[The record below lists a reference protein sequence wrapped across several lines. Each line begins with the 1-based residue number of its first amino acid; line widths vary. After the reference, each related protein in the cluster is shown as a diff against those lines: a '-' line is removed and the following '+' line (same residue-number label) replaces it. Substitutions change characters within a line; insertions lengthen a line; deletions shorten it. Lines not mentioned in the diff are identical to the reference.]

1 MVLWQG
7 LEKMLKR
14 EKIRL
19 MTDLAI
25 YEKRYEKD
33 VFKINRFYKSDYIFW
48 NMLLAFVRYTA
59 CFVVCFILYIFF
71 QSDSFFY
78 SINVDG
84 IMSIFTRLTVIYVVG
99 AIVYLFISAAVYS
112 ARYKRAR
119 KGMLFYA
126 TKLKRLARRY
136 NYRDKENA
144 G

>member
-1 MVLWQG
+1 
-7 LEKMLKR
+7 MLKR

-119 KGMLFYA
+119 KGLLFYA

>member
-1 MVLWQG
+1 
-7 LEKMLKR
+7 MLKR

>member
-1 MVLWQG
+1 
-7 LEKMLKR
+7 MLKK

-25 YEKRYEKD
+25 YEKKYEKD
-33 VFKINRFYKSDYIFW
+33 VFKINKFYKSDYIFW
-48 NMLLAFVRYTA
+48 NMLMAFVRYTA
-59 CFVVCFILYIFF
+59 CFAVCFLLYMLF

-84 IMSIFTRLTVIYVVG
+84 VMSMLTRLTLIYALGAVI
-99 AIVYLFISAAVYS
+99 YLFISAAVYS

-136 NYRDKENA
+136 NYRDKENYQ
-144 G
+144 

>member
-1 MVLWQG
+1 
-7 LEKMLKR
+7 MLKK

-25 YEKRYEKD
+25 YEKKYEKD
-33 VFKINRFYKSDYIFW
+33 VFKINKFYKSDYIFW
-48 NMLLAFVRYTA
+48 NMLMAFVRYTA
-59 CFVVCFILYIFF
+59 CFAGCFLLYMLF

-84 IMSIFTRLTVIYVVG
+84 VMSILTRLTLIYALGAVI
-99 AIVYLFISAAVYS
+99 YLFISAVVYS

-136 NYRDKENA
+136 NYRDKENYQ
-144 G
+144 

>member
-1 MVLWQG
+1 
-7 LEKMLKR
+7 MLKR

-136 NYRDKENA
+136 NYRDKENYQ
-144 G
+144 

>member
-1 MVLWQG
+1 
-7 LEKMLKR
+7 MLKK

-19 MTDLAI
+19 MTDIAI
-25 YEKRYEKD
+25 YEKKYEKD
-33 VFKINRFYKSDYIFW
+33 VFKINKFYKSDYIFW
-48 NMLLAFVRYTA
+48 NMMLALIRYT
-59 CFVVCFILYIFF
+59 VCFAVCFMLYVLF

-84 IMSIFTRLTVIYVVG
+84 IMSMLTRLIIIFVLGAVI
-99 AIVYLFISAAVYS
+99 YLFISGAVYS

-136 NYRDKENA
+136 NYQDRENM
-144 G
+144 

>member
-1 MVLWQG
+1 
-7 LEKMLKR
+7 MLKK

-33 VFKINRFYKSDYIFW
+33 VFKINKFYKSDYIFW

-59 CFVVCFILYIFF
+59 CFVVCFLIYILF

-84 IMSIFTRLTVIYVVG
+84 IMSIFTRLTVIFILG
-99 AIVYLFISAAVYS
+99 AVIYLFIAAGVYS
-112 ARYKRAR
+112 AKYKRAR

-136 NYRDKENA
+136 NYHDKETIR
-144 G
+144 